1 MYFAGRGVAQEAVEA
16 MRWYRRA
23 AEQGS
28 VAAQARLAD
37 MFAEGRGIPRDQV
50 QAHTWFNLA
59 AARASGE
66 DRARYENARDLIA
79 EQMTSAQIVEA
90 QRRAR
95 EWDAAHPHE
104 P

>member
-1 MYFAGRGVAQEAVEA
+1 MEAQVALGEMYAIGNGVPPDV
-16 MRWYRRA
+16 
-23 AEQGS
+23 
-28 VAAQARLAD
+28 
-37 MFAEGRGIPRDQV
+37 V

-66 DRARYENARDLIA
+66 NRARYENARDLIA
-79 EQMTSAQIVEA
+79 EQMTSAQIAAA

-95 EWDAAHPHE
+95 EWDAAHPRE

>member
-1 MYFAGRGVAQEAVEA
+1 MYAAGEGLPQDELQA

-37 MFAEGRGIPRDQV
+37 MFAEGRGVPRDQV

-66 DRARYENARDLIA
+66 DRTRYENARDLIA
-79 EQMTSAQIVEA
+79 EQMTSAQIAAA

-95 EWDAAHPHE
+95 EWDAAHLRE